1 MTVGPDKTP
10 ARPAAEPQT
19 AVKAEGPGRPRDLRR
34 RAAVI
39 TATREQLT
47 SRGYDDI
54 TLSGIARPAG
64 VSRPFVYEHW
74 GTKFALVEEAIFTT
88 PDEYVPVDDD
98 VPFAEALTN
107 LVTAMV
113 QVQSDS
119 AYLAGL
125 PGVAAELYN
134 RADLVEKLESRYIA
148 PIRAVYVRL
157 IERGKAQGLVRP
169 DVDGSALLDTV
180 RGAVMLHTLINTA
193 LEPKDLVEHLCS
205 LILHGITVTSS

>member
-1 MTVGPDKTP
+1 M
-10 ARPAAEPQT
+10 
-19 AVKAEGPGRPRDLRR
+19 
-34 RAAVI
+34 
-39 TATREQLT
+39 
-47 SRGYDDI
+47 
-54 TLSGIARPAG
+54 
-64 VSRPFVYEHW
+64 YEHW
-74 GTKFALVEEAIFTT
+74 GSKFALVEEAIFTT

-98 VPFAEALTN
+98 VPLAEALTN

-134 RADLVEKLESRYIA
+134 RADLVEKIESRYIA

-205 LILHGITVTSS
+205 LILHGITVTPP